1 MMATM
6 RFRAATVATLVLP
19 AERTR
24 IEAAGHGCFTAM
36 HGESIEDAARAAR
49 DGAVDALF
57 VSVHRCSE
65 AELPRVARFV
75 NEFPHVPAVALISRA
90 EGATPDRVLR
100 LGASGVRAVVDVSLP
115 AGWRRLRELVS
126 EPTSPV
132 VASFMAELDVDLVDA
147 PADCRLFFE
156 VIARRSTE
164 FATIGSLCGALRLV
178 PSSLMSRFFRAGLPS
193 PRTYLVHARLLHAAW
208 LFRSEG
214 LSITDV
220 AARLDYSS
228 SQALG
233 RHLKTLLGMT
243 AGEYRRRY
251 PFTLAVTRFRERLV
265 TPYRDRLLTFHPFG
279 TMPGDHGHTAA

>member
-1 MMATM
+1 MPS
-6 RFRAATVATLVLP
+6 RAATVATLVLP
-19 AERTR
+19 TERTR

-36 HGESIEDAARAAR
+36 HGETIEDAARAAR

-115 AGWRRLRELVS
+115 AGWRRLRELVR

-132 VASFMAELDVDLVDA
+132 VASFMAELDADLADA

-156 VIARRSTE
+156 LVVRRATE
-164 FATIGSLCGALRLV
+164 HVTIGELCGALRIV
-178 PSSLMSRFFRAGLPS
+178 PSSLMARFFRAGLPS

-214 LSITDV
+214 LSIHDV

-228 SQALG
+228 SQSLG

-251 PFTLAVTRFRERLV
+251 PFALALARYRERLV
-265 TPYRDRLLTFHPFG
+265 TPYRDRLLAFHPFG
-279 TMPGDHGHTAA
+279 TMPGDHGPTEA